1 MNEIIQQVFTV
12 ATLAVILT
20 KTAPLLLAAIGGA
33 FTQQGN
39 ILNIGLEGLML
50 VGAFTAIAVGA
61 ITGPFIGIIGAII
74 AALILALAFAVA
86 TLRFKADFIVV
97 GIGINLLAAGLTVL
111 LLTVFYGNAGVTPGD
126 VKAILPKIDLGPLAG
141 IPVVGPLLND
151 QTALVW
157 LAFLLVPAY
166 AYVLYRTPFGVHLR
180 AVGEDESAAMAAG
193 INVTRIKFIAIL
205 LSGVLCG
212 IAGAQL
218 AMATVGSFTAGMT
231 ASRGFIAVAA
241 LTFGLGRPY
250 FTMLA
255 CLIFGAADAL
265 ADRLALAG
273 VNSSLA
279 LTTPYVITIIAIVLA
294 ALRVRAAFRARSNK
308 ALSAAGVQ

>member
-1 MNEIIQQVFTV
+1 MNAILAQVFTI

-33 FTQQGN
+33 FTQMGN
-39 ILNIGLEGLML
+39 ILNIGLEGMML
-50 VGAFTAIAVGA
+50 VGAFAAIAVGA
-61 ITGPFIGIIGAII
+61 ITNPFIGIIGAI
-74 AALILALAFAVA
+74 AAAVILALVFALA
-86 TLRFKADFIVV
+86 TLTFKADFIVV
-97 GIGINLLAAGLTVL
+97 GIGINLLAAGVTVL
-111 LLTVFYGNAGVTPGD
+111 LLTVFYGNAGVTPGN
-126 VKAILPKIDLGPLAG
+126 VKAILPKIDLGVLG
-141 IPVVGPLLND
+141 NIPIIGPMLND
-151 QTALVW
+151 QTMLVW
-157 LAFLLVPAY
+157 LAFLLVPVY
-166 AYVLYRTPFGVHLR
+166 SYVLYRTPYGVHLR
-180 AVGEDESAAMAAG
+180 AVGEDESAARAAG
-193 INVTRIKFIAIL
+193 INVARVKFISIL
-205 LSGVLCG
+205 LSGVFCG

-218 AMATVGSFTAGMT
+218 AMSTVGSFTAGMT

-250 FTMLA
+250 FTMIA

-294 ALRVRAAFRARSNK
+294 ALRVRSAFKARSRK
-308 ALSAAGVQ
+308 ALAAAGVA